1 MLLSYHNNM
10 ICIVFISRTGL
21 CILIQVEITEDN
33 TLYTPSY
40 LPHALLHPN
49 AGPLSWEVPTP
60 ASFNLSAALLKK
72 ACKTF
77 TSSKHPEREKLKQPP
92 TLSILKSLGGM
103 CHSEWCSVSYD
114 PLPSCGIIR
123 NPLRHA
129 AFPKA
134 DGQGKSKGKNEDR
147 LQGSGRAVHILG
159 PPCSINSLHT
169 NSRGVK

>member
-40 LPHALLHPN
+40 LPHALLHPH

-60 ASFNLSAALLKK
+60 ASFILSAALLKK

-92 TLSILKSLGGM
+92 TLSILKSLGGTEEFFFR
-103 CHSEWCSVSYD
+103 SFFWLLRAFIAVLESV
-114 PLPSCGIIR
+114 IQ
-123 NPLRHA
+123 A
-129 AFPKA
+129 
-134 DGQGKSKGKNEDR
+134 
-147 LQGSGRAVHILG
+147 
-159 PPCSINSLHT
+159 
-169 NSRGVK
+169 